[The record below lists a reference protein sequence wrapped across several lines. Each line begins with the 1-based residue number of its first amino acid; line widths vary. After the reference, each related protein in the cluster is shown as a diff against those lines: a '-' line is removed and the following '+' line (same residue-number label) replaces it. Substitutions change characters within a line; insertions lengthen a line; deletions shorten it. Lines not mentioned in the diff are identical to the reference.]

1 MVSVVEAILDDPF
14 PVLMAQANKARGE
27 AVAEM
32 KAEGIEYE
40 ERMEL
45 LEEVT
50 YPQAAGRAAASRR
63 CALYRETHPWVRES
77 DLSPKSVVRDMYE

>member
-1 MVSVVEAILDDPF
+1 MVSVVEAILDD

-40 ERMEL
+40 EHMEPK
-45 LEEVT
+45 EVT
-50 YPQAAGRAAASRR
+50 YPKPLAEP
-63 CALYRETHPWVRES
+63 LLNVFLVHRETRPWVRES
-77 DLSPKSVVRDMYE
+77 DLSRRST